1 MSSLKFAVLCVLTAY
16 LLVVAFNFITKL
28 RDARLMQKL
37 LCMLFPISQICLIAF
52 PLACSARYGLSAA
65 VYMSLIVLGVAC
77 GPVDL
82 LLFRALDQA
91 CRWFDSSSKVNML
104 QEQLRVQSAL
114 RQRSRHERD
123 QASALRDQLRE
134 RLEQVRA
141 DLRAEQAGKAG
152 ESLEGVISL
161 IGAQPQR
168 FCQHPAVDA
177 LVEQK
182 ARAASDSGVRFRAEL
197 DIPADIQLPGV
208 ELCAVFSNLLDNA
221 LNACAKLP
229 AGQRRVETTARLWGM
244 YLVIDMENGYLPPQE
259 RGRAAGVPASGDVG
273 GPGDGGAAGS
283 FPDLSV
289 PHGWGQ
295 GIVREVARRHDG
307 AFEAGLRGVGL
318 GHLLGGVRLAR
329 HLLVF
334 LRAVDGVADLG
345 QVLLDVLVVEPHA
358 EARRVGV
365 LLGVLE
371 VHVLVRADVFQK
383 FHLLPLS

>member
-65 VYMSLIVLGVAC
+65 VYVALIVLGIAC

-91 CRWFDSSSKVNML
+91 
-104 QEQLRVQSAL
+104 
-114 RQRSRHERD
+114 
-123 QASALRDQLRE
+123 SALRDQLRE
-134 RLEQVRA
+134 RLEQARA

-161 IGAQPQR
+161 IGARPQR

-177 LVEQK
+177 LLEQK
-182 ARAASDSGVRFRAEL
+182 ARAASDSGVRFCAEL

-221 LNACAKLP
+221 LNACAKSP
-229 AGQRRVETTARLWGM
+229 DGQRRVEATARLWGM
-244 YLVIDMENGYLPPQE
+244 YLVIDVENSYLPPQE
-259 RGRAAGVPASGDVG
+259 RGRAAGVPASGGVG
-273 GPGDGGAAGS
+273 GPGDGDGGAAGP

-307 AFEAGLRGVGL
+307 TFEAGQ
-318 GHLLGGVRLAR
+318 
-329 HLLVF
+329 
-334 LRAVDGVADLG
+334 VDGVYR
-345 QVLLDVLVVEPHA
+345 
-358 EARRVGV
+358 ARVI
-365 LLGVLE
+365 LKQD
-371 VHVLVRADVFQK
+371 RAAQDGGDGGW
-383 FHLLPLS
+383 SR

>member
-1 MSSLKFAVLCVLTAY
+1 MSSLKFAVLCVLAAY

-65 VYMSLIVLGVAC
+65 VYVALIVLGIAC

-104 QEQLRVQSAL
+104 QEQLRVQNAL

-134 RLEQVRA
+134 RLEQARA

-182 ARAASDSGVRFRAEL
+182 ARAASDSGVRFRAEI

-208 ELCAVFSNLLDNA
+208 EL
-221 LNACAKLP
+221 
-229 AGQRRVETTARLWGM
+229 
-244 YLVIDMENGYLPPQE
+244 
-259 RGRAAGVPASGDVG
+259 
-273 GPGDGGAAGS
+273 
-283 FPDLSV
+283 
-289 PHGWGQ
+289 
-295 GIVREVARRHDG
+295 
-307 AFEAGLRGVGL
+307 
-318 GHLLGGVRLAR
+318 
-329 HLLVF
+329 
-334 LRAVDGVADLG
+334 
-345 QVLLDVLVVEPHA
+345 
-358 EARRVGV
+358 
-365 LLGVLE
+365 
-371 VHVLVRADVFQK
+371 
-383 FHLLPLS
+383 

>member
-65 VYMSLIVLGVAC
+65 VYVALIVLGIAC

-114 RQRSRHERD
+114 R
-123 QASALRDQLRE
+123 
-134 RLEQVRA
+134 
-141 DLRAEQAGKAG
+141 AEQAGKAG

-161 IGAQPQR
+161 IGARPQR

-177 LVEQK
+177 LLEQK
-182 ARAASDSGVRFRAEL
+182 ARAASDSGVRFCAEL

-221 LNACAKLP
+221 LNACAKSP
-229 AGQRRVETTARLWGM
+229 DGQRRVEATARLWGM
-244 YLVIDMENGYLPPQE
+244 YLVIDVENSYLPPQE
-259 RGRAAGVPASGDVG
+259 RGRAAGVPASGGVG
-273 GPGDGGAAGS
+273 GPGDGDGGAAGP

-307 AFEAGLRGVGL
+307 TFEAGQ
-318 GHLLGGVRLAR
+318 
-329 HLLVF
+329 
-334 LRAVDGVADLG
+334 VDGVYR
-345 QVLLDVLVVEPHA
+345 
-358 EARRVGV
+358 ARVI
-365 LLGVLE
+365 LKQD
-371 VHVLVRADVFQK
+371 RAAQDGGDGGW
-383 FHLLPLS
+383 SR

>member
-37 LCMLFPISQICLIAF
+37 LYMLFPISQICLIAF
-52 PLACSARYGLSAA
+52 PLACSARYGLPAA
-65 VYMSLIVLGVAC
+65 VYVSLIVLGIAC

-104 QEQLRVQSAL
+104 QEQLQVQSAL

-134 RLEQVRA
+134 RLEQARA
-141 DLRAEQAGKAG
+141 DLRADQAGKAG
-152 ESLEGVISL
+152 ESLEDVISL
-161 IGAQPQR
+161 IGARPQR

-177 LVEQK
+177 LLEQK

-221 LNACAKLP
+221 LNACAQSPDGQPRRSNCPLVGDVPGHRCGEQLP
-229 AGQRRVETTARLWGM
+229 ASSGAGTGRRRSGIGRRRRSGRWRCGRLVPRSVRASWLGAGHRARGGATSRRH
-244 YLVIDMENGYLPPQE
+244 V
-259 RGRAAGVPASGDVG
+259 RG
-273 GPGDGGAAGS
+273 GPGRRR
-283 FPDLSV
+283 V
-289 PHGWGQ
+289 PC
-295 GIVREVARRHDG
+295 ARD
-307 AFEAGLRGVGL
+307 FEAGPGCAGWR
-318 GHLLGGVRLAR
+318 
-329 HLLVF
+329 
-334 LRAVDGVADLG
+334 
-345 QVLLDVLVVEPHA
+345 
-358 EARRVGV
+358 
-365 LLGVLE
+365 
-371 VHVLVRADVFQK
+371 
-383 FHLLPLS
+383 

>member
-1 MSSLKFAVLCVLTAY
+1 MSSLKFAVLCVLAAY

-65 VYMSLIVLGVAC
+65 VYVSLIVLGIAC

-104 QEQLRVQSAL
+104 QEQLRVQNAL

-134 RLEQVRA
+134 RLEQARA

-168 FCQHPAVDA
+168 F
-177 LVEQK
+177 L
-182 ARAASDSGVRFRAEL
+182 
-197 DIPADIQLPGV
+197 
-208 ELCAVFSNLLDNA
+208 
-221 LNACAKLP
+221 
-229 AGQRRVETTARLWGM
+229 
-244 YLVIDMENGYLPPQE
+244 
-259 RGRAAGVPASGDVG
+259 PASGG
-273 GPGDGGAAGS
+273 RRACGAEGPCGKRFGRALPCRDRHPCGHPAAWRGA
-283 FPDLSV
+283 V
-289 PHGWGQ
+289 
-295 GIVREVARRHDG
+295 
-307 AFEAGLRGVGL
+307 
-318 GHLLGGVRLAR
+318 
-329 HLLVF
+329 
-334 LRAVDGVADLG
+334 
-345 QVLLDVLVVEPHA
+345 
-358 EARRVGV
+358 RRVLQPARQRV
-365 LLGVLE
+365 ERLRE
-371 VHVLVRADVFQK
+371 IA
-383 FHLLPLS
+383 

>member
-1 MSSLKFAVLCVLTAY
+1 MSSLKFAVLCVLAAY

-65 VYMSLIVLGVAC
+65 VYVALIVLGIAC

-134 RLEQVRA
+134 RLEQARA

-161 IGAQPQR
+161 IGARPQR

-177 LVEQK
+177 LLEQK
-182 ARAASDSGVRFRAEL
+182 ARAASDSGVRFCAEL

-221 LNACAKLP
+221 LNACAKSP
-229 AGQRRVETTARLWGM
+229 DGQRRVEATARLWGM
-244 YLVIDMENGYLPPQE
+244 YLVIDVENSYLPPQE
-259 RGRAAGVPASGDVG
+259 RGRAASVPASGGVG

-307 AFEAGLRGVGL
+307 TFEAGQ
-318 GHLLGGVRLAR
+318 
-329 HLLVF
+329 
-334 LRAVDGVADLG
+334 VDGMYR
-345 QVLLDVLVVEPHA
+345 
-358 EARRVGV
+358 ARVI
-365 LLGVLE
+365 LKQD
-371 VHVLVRADVFQK
+371 RAAQDGGDGGW
-383 FHLLPLS
+383 SR

>member
-1 MSSLKFAVLCVLTAY
+1 MSSLKFAVLCVLAAY

-65 VYMSLIVLGVAC
+65 VYVALIVLGIAC

-134 RLEQVRA
+134 RLEQARA

-161 IGAQPQR
+161 IGVRPQR

-177 LVEQK
+177 LLEQK
-182 ARAASDSGVRFRAEL
+182 ARAASDSGVRFCAEL

-208 ELCAVFSNLLDNA
+208 ELCVVFSNLLDNA
-221 LNACAKLP
+221 LNACAKSP
-229 AGQRRVETTARLWGM
+229 DGQRRVEATARLWGM
-244 YLVIDMENGYLPPQE
+244 YLVIDVEKQLPASSGAGTGRRRYGIGRRRRSGRWRWRCGRPVPRSIRASWLGAGHRARGGATSRRHVRVGPGRRRVSCARDLE
-259 RGRAAGVPASGDVG
+259 AGPGRA
-273 GPGDGGAAGS
+273 
-283 FPDLSV
+283 
-289 PHGWGQ
+289 GW
-295 GIVREVARRHDG
+295 R
-307 AFEAGLRGVGL
+307 
-318 GHLLGGVRLAR
+318 
-329 HLLVF
+329 
-334 LRAVDGVADLG
+334 
-345 QVLLDVLVVEPHA
+345 
-358 EARRVGV
+358 
-365 LLGVLE
+365 
-371 VHVLVRADVFQK
+371 
-383 FHLLPLS
+383 

>member
-1 MSSLKFAVLCVLTAY
+1 MSSLKFAVLCVSTAY
-16 LLVVAFNFITKL
+16 LLIVAFNFITKL

-65 VYMSLIVLGVAC
+65 VYVSLIVLGIAC

-134 RLEQVRA
+134 RLEQARA

-168 FCQHPAVDA
+168 FCQPAVDA

-182 ARAASDSGVRFRAEL
+182 ARAASDSGVRFCAEL

-259 RGRAAGVPASGDVG
+259 RGRAAGVQASGDVG
-273 GPGDGGAAGS
+273 GPGDGGAAGP
-283 FPDLSV
+283 FPDLSAV
-289 PHGWGQ
+289 GRR
-295 GIVREVARRHDG
+295 VRVAHR
-307 AFEAGLRGVGL
+307 
-318 GHLLGGVRLAR
+318 AR
-329 HLLVF
+329 H
-334 LRAVDGVADLG
+334 R
-345 QVLLDVLVVEPHA
+345 
-358 EARRVGV
+358 
-365 LLGVLE
+365 
-371 VHVLVRADVFQK
+371 VRAR
-383 FHLLPLS
+383 STACTMRA

>member
-1 MSSLKFAVLCVLTAY
+1 MSPLKIAVLCVLAAY

-28 RDARLMQKL
+28 HGARLAQKL
-37 LCMLFPISQICLIAF
+37 LCVLFPLSQICLLAY
-52 PLACSARYGLSAA
+52 PLACSASYELPAG
-65 VYMSLIVLGVAC
+65 VYASLIVLGIVC

-91 CRWFDSSSKVNML
+91 CRWFDSSSKVDML

-114 RQRSRHERD
+114 KQRSRRERD
-123 QASALRDQLRE
+123 QARALRDQLRKC
-134 RLEQVRA
+134 LEQARANLRA
-141 DLRAEQAGKAG
+141 DQAGKAG
-152 ESLEGVISL
+152 ESLEDAIGL

-182 ARAASDSGVRFRAEL
+182 AGAARDLGVRFHAEL

-221 LNACAKLP
+221 LNACAKSP
-229 AGQRRVETTARLWGM
+229 DGERRVEATARLWGM
-244 YLVIDMENGYLPPQE
+244 YLVVDVENSCPPPRE
-259 RGRAAGVPASGDVG
+259 PGRVEGVSATGGAGGLSRPPSGDVRHQ
-273 GPGDGGAAGS
+273 GDGAAPNP

-307 AFEAGLRGVGL
+307 TFEAGKI
-318 GHLLGGVRLAR
+318 
-329 HLLVF
+329 
-334 LRAVDGVADLG
+334 DGVYR
-345 QVLLDVLVVEPHA
+345 
-358 EARRVGV
+358 ARVI
-365 LLGVLE
+365 LKQD
-371 VHVLVRADVFQK
+371 RAAQDGGDDEW
-383 FHLLPLS
+383 SR

>member
-16 LLVVAFNFITKL
+16 LLVVAFNFITKF

-37 LCMLFPISQICLIAF
+37 LCMLFPISQICLIVF

-65 VYMSLIVLGVAC
+65 VYVSLIVLGIAC

-134 RLEQVRA
+134 RLEQARA

-177 LVEQK
+177 LLEQK
-182 ARAASDSGVRFRAEL
+182 ARAAKDLGASFCAEL

-221 LNACAKLP
+221 LNACAKSP
-229 AGQRRVETTARLWGM
+229 DGERRVEATARLWGM
-244 YLVIDMENGYLPPQE
+244 HLVVDVENSCPPSRE
-259 RGRAAGVPASGDVG
+259 RGRVEGVSATGGAGGSSRPPSGDVG
-273 GPGDGGAAGS
+273 HQGDDGTARP

-295 GIVREVARRHDG
+295 GIVREVAQRHDG
-307 AFEAGLRGVGL
+307 TFEAGE
-318 GHLLGGVRLAR
+318 
-329 HLLVF
+329 
-334 LRAVDGVADLG
+334 VDGVY
-345 QVLLDVLVVEPHA
+345 
-358 EARRVGV
+358 RVRV
-365 LLGVLE
+365 ILKQD
-371 VHVLVRADVFQK
+371 RAAQDGGDDEW
-383 FHLLPLS
+383 SR